1 VELTHVQCDSVT
13 ELFLGKDQKIQ
24 SYDSQIVSNALKL
37 GALESI
43 LQGKNARFEFLKA
56 GLMRIFVFLDVTP
69 CSLV

>member
-1 VELTHVQCDSVT
+1 MCNVTQCRNYFSEQT
-13 ELFLGKDQKIQ
+13 RKYKAT
-24 SYDSQIVSNALKL
+24 IVSSALKL

-56 GLMRIFVFLDVTP
+56 GLIRILVSLDVTP